1 MESHEHVALGIIAAI
16 GVPNIFANILPTVS
30 DVCISGE
37 EDYKASAILRRGEI
51 HATILSVTLGL
62 ATSVVA
68 KSPIPLIAVVFMVG
82 YMLYLYENAI
92 NE

>member
-1 MESHEHVALGIIAAI
+1 MEPTHVALGIIAAI
-16 GVPNIFANILPTVS
+16 GVPNIYANILPTVS
-30 DVCISGE
+30 DVYISDEG
-37 EDYKASAILRRGEI
+37 DYNAYAVLRRGEI
-51 HATILSVTLGL
+51 HATVLSLTLGV

-92 NE
+92 NQ